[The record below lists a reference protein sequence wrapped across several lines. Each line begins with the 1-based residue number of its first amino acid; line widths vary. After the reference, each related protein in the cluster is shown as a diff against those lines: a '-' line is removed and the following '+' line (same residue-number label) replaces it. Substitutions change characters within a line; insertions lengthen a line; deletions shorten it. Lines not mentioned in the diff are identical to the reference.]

1 METKRLNKG
10 DKENEWRKQ
19 LGFMKES
26 IGMNE
31 GDKEGSF
38 DSILFYLIFNHV
50 KIQLSKFLLQIKTK
64 EDE

>member
-1 METKRLNKG
+1 MESKRLNKG

-19 LGFMKES
+19 LGFMKVA

-31 GDKEGSF
+31 GDKEGTF

-50 KIQLSKFLLQIKTK
+50 KIQLSKFLL
-64 EDE
+64 